1 MPPSSLR
8 HLTPPHL
15 LPFSKGCIWS
25 RTRTLVKVRVH
36 SRSGSRSRASVPA
49 SASSKS
55 IFVVSRRRAINL
67 QTAPFFVYLCG
78 GQQHLNPAQAAEQS
92 TSTQEVAYFAAGDP
106 TLLAPFF
113 RELAYR
119 GVARVTTGSADGV
132 QAVRVTYDTSEI
144 LYSDLLRV
152 YFHHIDAADGGGQFK
167 ERGEQY
173 APAIWTAGNESYLK
187 EADRALDLLAKS
199 EVFGN
204 KPTQPL
210 AVKVYN
216 STPAVFTP
224 SADDIRLGGKQLSEA
239 LKQSGRTSR
248 LGDGKGKAGIWGYEE
263 YCEARVCGYYVNAPR
278 CQGTC
283 RDYYVDGKLGLS

>member
-1 MPPSSLR
+1 MPPSSLPR
-8 HLTPPHL
+8 LTPPHL
-15 LPFSKGCIWS
+15 LPFYKGCICS
-25 RTRTLVKVRVH
+25 RTCTLVPRGVH
-36 SRSGSRSRASVPA
+36 SGSRSCSRAPA

-92 TSTQEVAYFAAGDP
+92 TSTQEVAYFAAGNP

-119 GVARVTTGSADGV
+119 GVTRVTTGSADGI

-187 EADRALDLLAKS
+187 EANRALDLLAKS